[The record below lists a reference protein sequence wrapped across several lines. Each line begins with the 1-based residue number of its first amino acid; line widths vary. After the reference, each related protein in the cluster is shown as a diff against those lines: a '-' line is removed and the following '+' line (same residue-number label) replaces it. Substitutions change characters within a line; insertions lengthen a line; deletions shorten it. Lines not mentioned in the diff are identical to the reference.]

1 MDNFVMPDS
10 CACNANWMRRIR
22 CDRSSIRFR
31 PILSSNFSEIAVS
44 EHGARTRKS
53 GALLGRPGRLPGS
66 SNPAPDCTVKP
77 DELPWHKIGWPDAR
91 AIEIANRTS
100 ATRDDVHS
108 NQNGPDLTLLGFLQ
122 SRLSRLQSCAA
133 SVDVQWAGHIYRGA
147 STDRDTVSAQRFG
160 GGGGLLAA
168 TSKGGFDA
176 VFFFRRNRGERK
188 CYRGSSC
195 KHVIGTRVLSSVEFV
210 TPDRG
215 AQWASALIGELG
227 EPHSIDDR
235 PAVSEMVEIRLGV
248 FSQVNHPAAR
258 YATWRFED
266 RIVGLKW
273 ERDTGKATLR
283 VSPMRS

>member
-1 MDNFVMPDS
+1 MWTTSIYRTVLLAMKIGCVAFAVTVPQF
-10 CACNANWMRRIR
+10 AQANTFEQLLGNRSERTQSEDAEIRRIVR
-22 CDRSSIRFR
+22 
-31 PILSSNFSEIAVS
+31 A
-44 EHGARTRKS
+44 
-53 GALLGRPGRLPGS
+53 PGRLPGS
-66 SNPAPDCTVKP
+66 SNPAPDCTVQS
-77 DELPWHKIGWPDAR
+77 DELPWHKIGWPNAQ

-122 SRLSRLQSCAA
+122 SRLPRLQSCAA

-147 STDRDTVSAQRFG
+147 STDRDTVSAPRFG
-160 GGGGLLAA
+160 GGGGLLAT

-176 VFFFRRNRGERK
+176 VFSFRRNRGERK

-215 AQWASALIGELG
+215 AQWASALIRELG
-227 EPHSIDDR
+227 EPHSIDDQ
-235 PAVSEMVEIRLGV
+235 PAVSETVEIRLGV